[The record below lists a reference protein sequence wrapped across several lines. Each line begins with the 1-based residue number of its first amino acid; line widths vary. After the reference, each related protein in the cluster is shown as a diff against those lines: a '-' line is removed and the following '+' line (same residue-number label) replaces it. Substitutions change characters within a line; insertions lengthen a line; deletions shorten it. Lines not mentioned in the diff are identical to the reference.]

1 MVAMAAFSIIV
12 AMSAWAMRIIL
23 RRQNKTL
30 AATGA
35 PTKYPY

>member
-1 MVAMAAFSIIV
+1 MVAMACFSLGTLICAHILRIV
-12 AMSAWAMRIIL
+12 L

-30 AATGA
+30 AETGA